1 MPLKKKYILILK
13 SLPSSISVVILSDNS
28 SSVFGTLSENDD
40 VLGPLPGIRRI
51 VGFVS
56 SGPPLLDLVNILLFA
71 VFSDVFLVYLLP
83 IKYVFEETSARDDE
97 KIARW
102 LVLFDKI
109 FNRDDFPLL
118 IVLLVDDNVDVVD
131 KEVAEEKTCF

>member
-1 MPLKKKYILILK
+1 MVK
-13 SLPSSISVVILSDNS
+13 LSDNS
-28 SSVFGTLSENDD
+28 SSVFGTISENDE
-40 VLGPLPGIRRI
+40 VLGP
-51 VGFVS
+51 FVS

-71 VFSDVFLVYLLP
+71 VFWDVFLVQYLLP

>member
-1 MPLKKKYILILK
+1 MVK
-13 SLPSSISVVILSDNS
+13 LSDNS
-28 SSVFGTLSENDD
+28 SSVFGIRLSENDE
-40 VLGPLPGIRRI
+40 VLGP
-51 VGFVS
+51 FVS

-71 VFSDVFLVYLLP
+71 VFSDIFLVYLLP

-109 FNRDDFPLL
+109 FNRDGFPLL

-131 KEVAEEKTCF
+131 KEETEEKICF